1 VLSLPSSS
9 PFAFDSDGHF
19 DYTRKK
25 QIVASRHVSWAHNYK
40 NCFCGQGSALP
51 PSPLGELTALN
62 QILARFQGKGK
73 EKGKRGTGR
82 GEEGKR
88 RVLGETEGKKKQGGQ
103 GETEEKREEL
113 EIVLNGMCYD

>member
-1 VLSLPSSS
+1 MDILTTRERSKSLPAGTF
-9 PFAFDSDGHF
+9 PGLITIKIAFAA
-19 DYTRKK
+19 R
-25 QIVASRHVSWAHNYK
+25 ARP
-40 NCFCGQGSALP
+40 CP

-88 RVLGETEGKKKQGGQ
+88 RVWGETEGKKKQGGQ